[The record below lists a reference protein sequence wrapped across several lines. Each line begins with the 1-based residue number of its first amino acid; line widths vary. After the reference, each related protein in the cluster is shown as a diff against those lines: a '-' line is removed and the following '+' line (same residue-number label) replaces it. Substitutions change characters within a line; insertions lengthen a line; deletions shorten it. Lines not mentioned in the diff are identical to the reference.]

1 MNQIVPKTPHRNY
14 PEILGKKGYITKIV
28 INDVDLA
35 KTDQEILHHIG
46 QEMIWKD
53 DWNTRSLAAQM
64 RSKIYLN
71 PYSLVLNSQM

>member
-53 DWNTRSLAAQM
+53 DWNQGALPRKCGA
-64 RSKIYLN
+64 KYI
-71 PYSLVLNSQM
+71 